1 MADADNSISQWWV
14 RTANSGKVF
23 GPVGQEGLLDWAR
36 QCRVF
41 PDDQIS
47 NNQQQWRPAREAPFL
62 GMDTIIVHA
71 DGRMIGPFHPDA
83 VDVLRSTG
91 KIPEDSKVVSTKAIL
106 DGAGGGAGSD
116 PSPELLEAQS
126 RCAELEHQL
135 KTAKSARKDMAEQL
149 EAARA
154 VLEEREAAAGGSDE
168 ETAHL
173 RANVDELTVRNS
185 ELQGQVE
192 SLTARI
198 GELETGK
205 GALEEKCG
213 DFESRNAS
221 LAKQVEELSAK
232 AESVDTEA
240 AAARQEETER
250 FRAEAEGLAARNSEL
265 QGQVESLT
273 ARIGELE
280 AGKGAL
286 EEKCGDFESRNA
298 SLAKQVEDLTAKAG
312 AAAAEAAAAGQAEM
326 ELLRANIDGLSTQN
340 GDLQSHVESL
350 EAKVAELEAA
360 ASGHAEEVGSL
371 KARAEELLRQLDES
385 AEAASA
391 RDKADAE
398 RAVRFEELQAEADS
412 LRTEMARAKEAS
424 AEARAEVDRVKGEL
438 ESARADYETLR
449 IENAELLEFSNT
461 RDGES
466 RRRIMDLETQLSQI
480 GVRPDEMEVIPS
492 DLVGDARQVKLLQEK
507 VTDLTRERCEL
518 SEKLATAEAELSVR
532 KRPADADAVLLRQF
546 ADEALAELKAT
557 YEREKA
563 ENDAARTASVARQQ
577 QLHESVQRLE
587 RALCRD
593 PGEKTRSELQE
604 ERNEKT
610 IAKLRQELDSAR
622 EQHKAD
628 LGRAAQTEKVL
639 EGPVKALQQREGA
652 LREQL
657 RRVEQHTADY
667 DSLSSQV
674 HRRET
679 ELLEAEK
686 QFAAAREQWQAVE
699 SMLNRRI
706 QELEHG
712 AGSLFEQVD
721 ANAEETPKFTLP
733 DWVHNMK

>member
-1 MADADNSISQWWV
+1 MDDANNPIPQWWV

-47 NNQQQWRPAREAPFL
+47 NNQQQWRSAREAPFL

-83 VDVLRSTG
+83 IEVLRTTG
-91 KIPEDSKVVSTKAIL
+91 KIPDDSKVVSTRDIL
-106 DGAGGGAGSD
+106 GGTAGGAGAD

-154 VLEEREAAAGGSDE
+154 ILEEREAAAGGRDE
-168 ETAHL
+168 EAEHL
-173 RANVDELTVRNS
+173 RANIEGLTARNA

-192 SLTARI
+192 SLSARI

-205 GALEEKCG
+205 GSLEEKCG
-213 DFESRNAS
+213 DLESRNA
-221 LAKQVEELSAK
+221 A
-232 AESVDTEA
+232 
-240 AAARQEETER
+240 
-250 FRAEAEGLAARNSEL
+250 
-265 QGQVESLT
+265 
-273 ARIGELE
+273 
-280 AGKGAL
+280 
-286 EEKCGDFESRNA
+286 
-298 SLAKQVEDLTAKAG
+298 LAKQVEDLSAQAG
-312 AAAAEAAAAGQAEM
+312 SAAEAAAAEHAAEL

-340 GDLQSHVESL
+340 GDLQSHVDSL
-350 EAKVAELEAA
+350 QAKVAELEGAA
-360 ASGHAEEVGSL
+360 EGHAADV
-371 KARAEELLRQLDES
+371 ARLTALGEDLRKQLDES
-385 AEAASA
+385 AEQALAREKAEAEQAA
-391 RDKADAE
+391 
-398 RAVRFEELQAEADS
+398 RFEELQAEADS

-424 AEARAEVDRVKGEL
+424 AEARAEVDRVKNEL
-438 ESARADYETLR
+438 ESARSDYETLR

-466 RRRIMDLETQLSQI
+466 RRRIMDLETQLAQI

-518 SEKLATAEAELSVR
+518 SEKLATVEAELSVR

-577 QLHESVQRLE
+577 MLHESVQRLE

-593 PGEKTRSELQE
+593 PGEKTRSELLE

-610 IAKLRQELDSAR
+610 LAKLRQELDSAR

-639 EGPVKALQQREGA
+639 EGRVKALQQREGA

-674 HRRET
+674 RRREA

-699 SMLNRRI
+699 AMLNRRI

-712 AGSLFEQVD
+712 AGSLFEQTEANGED
-721 ANAEETPKFTLP
+721 APKFTLP